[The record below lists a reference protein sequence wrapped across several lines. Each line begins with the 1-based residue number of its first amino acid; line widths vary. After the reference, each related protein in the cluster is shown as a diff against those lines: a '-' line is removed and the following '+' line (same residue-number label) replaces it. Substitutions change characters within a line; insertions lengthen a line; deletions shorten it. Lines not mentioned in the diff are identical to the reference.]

1 MNLPAGTV
9 KTGSIAR
16 IGRGGKRKRMSR
28 RPTKWRFAALS
39 LLLPVAVAHVNWMV
53 ADGEDPAAQT
63 AGQPKPSQYAPAADL
78 VEQADFYIGRLGEA
92 LANEKEF
99 DKDVQNRAKNDA
111 HTLAVIALVLAR
123 HDEPNKLQAATF
135 LPAVRKL
142 AEVAGDHGPAV
153 AALAEVKRIA
163 AEGGPPAAEVAWQ
176 PVAPLDALMRQVP
189 IVNNS
194 LRRGL
199 DANRFKRQQ
208 KQTAGQAATLAAI
221 AQAASF
227 DLSDADDASADEW
240 RTLCHEMRDV
250 AGQIN
255 SAVHAG
261 DPSQAQA
268 GAKRLAQNCDACHE
282 KFRGGK

>member
-1 MNLPAGTV
+1 MSLPLT
-9 KTGSIAR
+9 
-16 IGRGGKRKRMSR
+16 R
-28 RPTKWRFAALS
+28 RRCVALS
-39 LLLPVAVAHVNWMV
+39 LLGLVAIAQASWMV
-53 ADGEDPAAQT
+53 ASGEDPAPPAAAQP
-63 AGQPKPSQYAPAADL
+63 GGEPKPSQYAPAADL
-78 VEQADFYIGRLGEA
+78 VDQAEYYIGRLSEA
-92 LANEKEF
+92 LLNEKEF
-99 DKDVQNRAKNDA
+99 DKDMQKRAKNDA

-123 HDEPNKLQAATF
+123 HDEPNKLQAAKF
-135 LPAVRKL
+135 LPAVRQL
-142 AEVAGDHGPAV
+142 AEVAGDYAPAV
-153 AALAEVKRIA
+153 AALAAVKQVA
-163 AEGGPPAAEVAWQ
+163 ADGGTPASDVAWQ
-176 PVAPLDALMRQVP
+176 TVAPLDALMRQVP

-227 DLSDADDASADEW
+227 DLSDADDASAGDW
-240 RTLCHEMRDV
+240 RTLCHEMRDI
-250 AGQIN
+250 AGQVN

-261 DPSQAQA
+261 DPTQAQA

>member
-1 MNLPAGTV
+1 LL
-9 KTGSIAR
+9 
-16 IGRGGKRKRMSR
+16 
-28 RPTKWRFAALS
+28 AL
-39 LLLPVAVAHVNWMV
+39 VAVAQASWLV
-53 ADGEDPAAQT
+53 ASGEDAAAPAAAPQV
-63 AGQPKPSQYAPAADL
+63 AGEPKPSQYAPAADL
-78 VEQADFYIGRLGEA
+78 VDQAEYYLGRLSEA
-92 LANEKEF
+92 LVVEKEF
-99 DKDVQNRAKNDA
+99 DQDMQKRAKNDA

-135 LPAVRKL
+135 LPAVRRL
-142 AEVAGDHGPAV
+142 AEVAGDYGPAV
-153 AALAEVKRIA
+153 TALAEVKRVA
-163 AEGGPPAAEVAWQ
+163 AEGGPPAAEIAWQ
-176 PVAPLDALMRQVP
+176 TVAPLDALMRQVP

-199 DANRFKRQQ
+199 DASRFKRQQ

-227 DLSDADDASADEW
+227 DLSDADDASAHDW

-250 AGQIN
+250 AGQVN